1 MKISDLT
8 SSHVV
13 LTNNDKIGV
22 VVSFN
27 GKPSHIIFASFTNPI
42 NKWNDDLTNS
52 NDNYSIKEVRDGST
66 LDNVL
71 DAFKKKVFNTLS
83 VCE

>member
-71 DAFKKKVFNTLS
+71 NAFKKKVFNTLS

>member
-1 MKISDLT
+1 MKLSELT

-27 GKPSHIIFASFTNPI
+27 NKPSHIIFASFTNPI
-42 NKWNDDLTNS
+42 NRWNDDLIYS
-52 NDNYSIKEVRDGST
+52 NNNYSIKEVRDGSQ

-71 DAFKKKVFNTLS
+71 DAFKKKTFNTLPI
-83 VCE
+83 CE